1 MGHKHSHAA
10 YAIADVE
17 DAERGEPAI
26 SLEPWA
32 ARRGLEYL
40 GSSLP
45 GAFTPVMPTRQA
57 YVFNL
62 SRGPFGSG
70 RFGCLAHELDEVGL
84 DDKGSPRIPG
94 GYVHLSIR
102 TKLGGIRG
110 ILRTSAHLDDKRPDE
125 PFAARAFWLPVTA
138 AAVRVPEAAL
148 LPVVVVKSAERF
160 PVAGNPRLDEHGLPG
175 FRMRGSQWIDDALR
189 AALAGAARPLAGLGA
204 SHVALRLDRGV
215 VSVTQNGFLADEA
228 RLDLLASTVV
238 QVAEALAAV
247 AAPLVAP
254 ESFAVPLPPPDRS
267 TWPPGY
273 HALERHE
280 VDVLARVAAELAMAP
295 EDPVAFH
302 RSRPLCPVPG
312 RAMGVV
318 RGLLP
323 GTGVEGRVGFFV
335 QGGATNGSYRSA
347 VMVPARP
354 GAATP
359 LGGTLDGTSDLY
371 VEVADGVAHAWPRA
385 RSHGALDAAGTVAAA
400 VPTFRRLGLAD
411 V

>member
-10 YAIADVE
+10 YATADVG
-17 DAERGEPAI
+17 DAARGEPAV
-26 SLEPWA
+26 SLAPWA
-32 ARRGLEYL
+32 ARRGLEHL

-70 RFGCLAHELDEVGL
+70 RFGYLAHELDEIGL
-84 DDKGSPRIPG
+84 DDKGDPRVPG
-94 GYVHLSIR
+94 GYFALSIR

-110 ILRTSAHLDDKRPDE
+110 ILRSSAHLQDRRPDE
-125 PFAARAFWLPVTA
+125 PFAARAFWVPTTT

-148 LPVVVVKSAERF
+148 LPIVVIRSAERF
-160 PVAGNPRLDEHGLPG
+160 PVAGNPKLDEHGLPG
-175 FRMRGSQWIDDALR
+175 FRMRGSQWIDDAR
-189 AALAGAARPLAGLGA
+189 RGALAGAARPLAGLGA
-204 SHVALRLDRGV
+204 SYAALRLDRGV
-215 VSVTQNGFLADEA
+215 VSVTQNGFLVDDA

-238 QVAEALAAV
+238 QIADALCAV

-254 ESFAVPLPPPDRS
+254 QPFAVPLPAPDRA

-273 HALERHE
+273 DPLERHE
-280 VDVLARVAAELAMAP
+280 VDVLARVAAELGMAP
-295 EDPVAFH
+295 EDPVALH
-302 RSRPLCPVPG
+302 RSHPRCPVPG
-312 RAMGVV
+312 RASGGV
-318 RGLLP
+318 RGILP
-323 GTGVEGRVGFFV
+323 GTGAEGRVGFFV
-335 QGGATNGSYRSA
+335 QGGPTAGSYRSA

-359 LGGTLDGTSDLY
+359 LGGTLDATSDLY
-371 VEVADGVAHAWPRA
+371 VEVADDVAHAWPRA
-385 RSHGALDAAGTVAAA
+385 RSHGALGAEATVAAA
-400 VPTFRRLGLAD
+400 VPAFRRLGLAD